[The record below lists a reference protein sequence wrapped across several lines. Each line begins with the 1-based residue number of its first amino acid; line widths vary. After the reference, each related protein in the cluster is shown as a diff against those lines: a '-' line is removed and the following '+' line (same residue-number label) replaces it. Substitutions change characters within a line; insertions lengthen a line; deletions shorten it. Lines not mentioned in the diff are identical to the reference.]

1 MTMLSDER
9 MRSLQKQWFLSKMA
23 AEKPKAAVV
32 AKVKEGKGDFVLV
45 DARDRA
51 SYEKGHIPGAISMP
65 PEEIEE
71 NFGRLDPA
79 KEIVTY
85 CWNDT

>member
-1 MTMLSDER
+1 MLTREQS
-9 MRSLQKQWFLSKMA
+9 MALQKQWFQAKMA
-23 AEKPKAAVV
+23 AEKPKASVV

-51 SYEKGHIPGAISMP
+51 SYEREHIPGAISMP
-65 PEEIEE
+65 PEEIET
-71 NFGRLDPA
+71 NFGRLDKA

-85 CWNDT
+85 CWNAT

>member
-1 MTMLSDER
+1 MLSDER
-9 MRSLQKQWFLSKMA
+9 TRSLQKQWFQSKLA
-23 AEKPKAAVV
+23 AEKQKSSVI

-51 SYEKGHIPGAISMP
+51 SYEREHIPGAISMP

-71 NFGRLDPA
+71 NFGRLDPS

-85 CWNDT
+85 CWTST

>member
-1 MTMLSDER
+1 MPTREETNA
-9 MRSLQKQWFLSKMA
+9 LQKQWFQAKMA
-23 AEKPKAAVV
+23 AEKPKASVV

-51 SYEKGHIPGAISMP
+51 SFEKERIPGAISMP
-65 PEEIEE
+65 HEEIEM
-71 NFGRLDPA
+71 NFGRLDKA

-85 CWNDT
+85 CWNAN